1 MSFQKNDRS
10 KPSGYNNNSSELS
23 EKSGLFLT
31 SRHVSWLVSSIV
43 MICFFTFI
51 AGYFLGKKKAVEKF
65 YSKIKQDSF
74 ADHIYYSMCSMYDK
88 ADELQGE
95 DGGNMQTEVATLS
108 AESTEKKEKIIVSNL
123 PEKQE
128 NLKEKK
134 ESVVQVAQELDI
146 KSDNKY
152 YAELIGFGTERA
164 AQRFANKLLKDN
176 ISVSVKRRRSK
187 SPRGRVI
194 YWYQVITEKF
204 SDRNDLIALVD
215 DISVQERL
223 KDVRIVS
230 C

>member
-1 MSFQKNDRS
+1 MSNRS
-10 KPSGYNNNSSELS
+10 KRDLYNRSSDS
-23 EKSGLFLT
+23 PEKSGLFLT
-31 SRHVSWLVSSIV
+31 SRNVSWLVSSLI
-43 MICFFTFI
+43 MICFFSFI
-51 AGYFLGKKKAVEKF
+51 GGYFLGKKKAVEKF

-88 ADELQGE
+88 VDELQGE
-95 DGGNMQTEVATLS
+95 EGESVQTEVAALPAQVDKEHNVMIATNLS
-108 AESTEKKEKIIVSNL
+108 EKEESIQEKKELSR
-123 PEKQE
+123 
-128 NLKEKK
+128 
-134 ESVVQVAQELDI
+134 QVAQEI
-146 KSDNKY
+146 ASKSDCKY

-164 AQRFANKLLKDN
+164 AQKFANKLLKDN

-187 SPRGRVI
+187 SPRGRI
-194 YWYQVITEKF
+194 ISWYQVVTERF